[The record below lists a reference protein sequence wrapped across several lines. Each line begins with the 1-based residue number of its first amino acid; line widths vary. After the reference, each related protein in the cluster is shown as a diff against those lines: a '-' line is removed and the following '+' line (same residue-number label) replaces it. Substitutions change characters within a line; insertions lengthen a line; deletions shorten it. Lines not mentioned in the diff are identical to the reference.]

1 MDRLLS
7 HIGISMW
14 GISGIVLC
22 AAALA
27 LSPRYPLCILIPL
40 LQISALTCTSV
51 AAIRGNKLWL
61 ILSAI
66 SSLLVVQSVLFV
78 LVDC

>member
-1 MDRLLS
+1 
-7 HIGISMW
+7 MW
-14 GISGIVLC
+14 GISGIVLG

-27 LSPRYPLCILIPL
+27 IPPRYPLCILIPL